1 MALPL
6 HFSAPPPLS
15 LYVHL
20 PWCVRKCP
28 YCDFNSHALR
38 GALAED
44 AYVDALLADL
54 ERDLP
59 LVWGRHVETVFFGGG
74 TPSLFSP
81 EAIDRLLSGIRARLP
96 LSPLAEITL
105 EANPGTV
112 DVARFQGFRAAGI
125 NRLSIGIQSFADG
138 MLQRLGRIHGGIE
151 ARQAAA
157 AARAAGFDNFNL
169 DLIFGLPGQEL
180 EQALADVEAALAFA
194 PSHLSLYQLTLEP
207 NTPFAHEPP
216 PGLPDDDALGEMEDV
231 LRERLQAAGLGRY
244 EISAHAAPGQQARHN
259 LNYWRFGD
267 YLGIGAGAHGKIT
280 SHDRVLRTTKPRGPE
295 QYQAQALGSG
305 GLGERREVAARDLPF
320 EFALNAF
327 RLMDGFET
335 RLFEE
340 RTGLPLVK
348 VQQAL
353 ESAERQG
360 LIAWELQRIRPT
372 PLGLRFLNDL
382 QRLFLPP
389 DA

>member
-20 PWCVRKCP
+20 PWCIRKCP

-38 GALAED
+38 GTLAED

-125 NRLSIGIQSFADG
+125 NRLSIGIQSFDDS
-138 MLQRLGRIHGGIE
+138 MLQRLGRIHGGAE

-157 AARAAGFDNFNL
+157 AARAAGFGNFNL

-194 PSHLSLYQLTLEP
+194 PAHLSLYQLTLEP
-207 NTPFAHEPP
+207 NTRFAHEPP

-305 GLGERREVAARDLPF
+305 ELGERREAAVRDLPF

-327 RLMDGFET
+327 RLVDGFET

-353 ESAERQG
+353 EAAEKQG
-360 LIAWELQRIRPT
+360 LIHWELQRIRPT